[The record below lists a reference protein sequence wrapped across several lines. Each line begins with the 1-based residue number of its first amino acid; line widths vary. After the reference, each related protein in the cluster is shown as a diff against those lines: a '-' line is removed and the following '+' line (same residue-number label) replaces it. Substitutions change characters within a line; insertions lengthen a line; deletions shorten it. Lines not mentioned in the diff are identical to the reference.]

1 MESIDVTG
9 VAAGLVTI
17 NITVL
22 TVLTV
27 CSSRTDVTSDAV

>member
-1 MESIDVTG
+1 MASIDVTG
-9 VAAGLVTI
+9 EAAGLVTI

-27 CSSRTDVTSDAV
+27 CSSRTDMTSDTV